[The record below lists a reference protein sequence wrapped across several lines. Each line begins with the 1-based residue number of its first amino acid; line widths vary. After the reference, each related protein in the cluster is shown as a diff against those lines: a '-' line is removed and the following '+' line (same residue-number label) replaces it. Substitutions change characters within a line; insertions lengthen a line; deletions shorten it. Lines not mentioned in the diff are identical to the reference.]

1 MIQVC
6 GSRVASRMAR
16 GWFRAVVRLSMTS
29 AAPTAAITMNGR

>member
-16 GWFRAVVRLSMTS
+16 GWLRAVVRLSMTR
-29 AAPTAAITMNGR
+29 AAPTAASTISGM

>member
-16 GWFRAVVRLSMTS
+16 CSFLAVVRLSISS
-29 AAPTAAITMNGR
+29 AAPTAASTMSGM